1 MRRTL
6 AVLICLVFIPAI
18 PAFGARLKD
27 LYEAEVPVTGRDP
40 AAQTQGM
47 QTALRLVLVK
57 LTGDRNAAGRSSVDR
72 LIKNPEAFVQQ
83 YGYRQSEGMS
93 DGSGTPVPVL
103 WVKFDPEAL
112 ERGLEQAGEPVWGRE
127 RPALLLW
134 LSVEEGSGRR
144 VLSRD
149 DPQDQKMLA
158 YRETLHARAR
168 QRGVPLVLP
177 VLDTTDEAW
186 SEAIGVSL
194 PMSEQ
199 IAAAARRYGADA
211 VLAGQLT
218 GISQALWQ
226 AEWTLF
232 AEGRNESWSS
242 QGDLPE
248 VALDEGID
256 LAVDA
261 LHSHFAGPRDTLESG
276 MIAVVVEGIS
286 SLDQYTRVERY
297 LRTLG
302 PVRQVD
308 VKRLEPGRVEFHLTA
323 RGGAEAVSRA
333 ITLGTTLQALDTGTE
348 VGHYQLSSP

>member
-1 MRRTL
+1 MRRTF
-6 AVLICLVFIPAI
+6 AFLICLVFIPAI
-18 PAFGARLKD
+18 PVFGARLKD

-57 LTGDRNAAGRSSVDR
+57 LTGDRNAAGRPGVDR

-83 YGYRQSEGMS
+83 YGYRQSEGMT
-93 DGSGTPVPVL
+93 GGTTVPVL

-112 ERGLEQAGEPVWGRE
+112 ERGLEQAGAPVWGRE

-134 LSVEEGSGRR
+134 LSVEDGGSRR
-144 VLSRD
+144 VLSRE
-149 DPQDQKMLA
+149 DPSA
-158 YRETLHARAR
+158 YRETLYARAR
-168 QRGVPLVLP
+168 WRGVPLVLP

-186 SEAIGVSL
+186 SEAIAVSL

-218 GISQALWQ
+218 GISPALWQ

-261 LHSHFAGPRDTLESG
+261 LHAHFAGLKETLEPG
-276 MIAVVVEGIS
+276 LVAVVVEGVS
-286 SLDQYTRVERY
+286 SLEQYTRVERY
-297 LRTLG
+297 LRTLD
-302 PVRQVD
+302 PVRRVD
-308 VKRLEPGRVEFHLTA
+308 VKRLEPDRAEFHLTA

>member
-1 MRRTL
+1 ML
-6 AVLICLVFIPAI
+6 FCLVFISAI
-18 PAFGARLKD
+18 PAFGARLQD

-57 LTGDRNAAGRSSVDR
+57 LTGDRNAAGRPSVDG
-72 LIKNPEAFVQQ
+72 LLKNPEAFVQQ
-83 YGYRQSEGMS
+83 YGYRQPET
-93 DGSGTPVPVL
+93 DGSGTPVL

-112 ERGLEQAGEPVWGRE
+112 ERGLQQSGAPVWGRE

-134 LSVEEGSGRR
+134 LRVEQGSGRR
-144 VLSRD
+144 VLRRD
-149 DPQDQKMLA
+149 DPQDQTTLG
-158 YRETLHARAR
+158 YRETVHARAR
-168 QRGVPLVLP
+168 WRGVPLVLP
-177 VLDTTDEAW
+177 VLDTTDDAW
-186 SEAIGVSL
+186 SEAIAVSL

-211 VLAGQLT
+211 VLAGELA
-218 GISQALWQ
+218 GVSPALWQ

-232 AEGRNESWSS
+232 AEGRSESWSS

-256 LAVDA
+256 LAVDV
-261 LHSHFAGPRDTLESG
+261 LHAHFASQSDTLEPG
-276 MIAVVVEGIS
+276 LVAVVVEGVS
-286 SLDQYTRVERY
+286 RLDQYTRVERY
-297 LRTLG
+297 LRTLD
-302 PVRQVD
+302 PVRRVE

-348 VGHYQLSSP
+348 VGRYQLSSP